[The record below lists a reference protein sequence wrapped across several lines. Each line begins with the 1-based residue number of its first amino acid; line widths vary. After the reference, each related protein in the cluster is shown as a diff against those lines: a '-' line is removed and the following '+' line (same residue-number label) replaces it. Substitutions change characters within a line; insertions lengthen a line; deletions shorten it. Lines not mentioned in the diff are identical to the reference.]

1 MQKVH
6 PCSNTVNHGTKGVV
20 ILLSPNS
27 CCWWCERKLPE
38 QPGAVAVEVP
48 GKRGLTDFVFLI
60 CSERC
65 GRAVKPEIASCPG
78 MQLNPRPL
86 PPAEIS
92 VLLRVKAN
100 IVGVVEG
107 WQGLDRPY
115 YLFHGPFF
123 DKEESKPMEGAPW
136 GLN

>member
-1 MQKVH
+1 MQNVH
-6 PCSNTVNHGTKGVV
+6 RYSNTVNHGTKGVV
-20 ILLSPNS
+20 ILLSPNN
-27 CCWWCERKLPE
+27 CCWQCEQKLPP
-38 QPGAVAVEVP
+38 QPGAVAVEAP
-48 GKRGLTDFVFLI
+48 AKRGLTDFVFLV

-86 PPAEIS
+86 LPAEVS
-92 VLLRVKAN
+92 DLLCIKEN

-115 YLFHGPFF
+115 YLVRDPFF
-123 DKEESKPMEGAPW
+123 DR
-136 GLN
+136 